1 LIERRV
7 AAMSDPTHG
16 IRLVLVDVPGLFRAS
31 LGRYLASEPGFEVT
45 GECDTPVE
53 ALELLKNAK
62 ADVVLADLDA
72 CSDQGSSFFSA
83 AREAGY
89 GGQFLIVSGSVDARK
104 SAVALRLGAAGI
116 FLKAEP
122 PDRLVQAIKRVAG
135 GEIWLDQK
143 VVLSMADQVIDRRQ
157 IASNGK
163 RSKPLEDRERDVLLG
178 ILGGLSNREIGNKMS
193 LPESRVKN
201 LVVRLFS
208 KASVRT
214 RSQLVRVAMD
224 GTWDAAREL
233 LRRPESREPE
243 PSNLLCDQPSR

>member
-1 LIERRV
+1 
-7 AAMSDPTHG
+7 MNDPTHG

-45 GECDTPVE
+45 GECDTSVE
-53 ALELLKNAK
+53 ALELLKNAN
-62 ADVVLADLDA
+62 ADVILADLDA
-72 CSDQGSSFFSA
+72 CWDQGGGFFSA
-83 AREAGY
+83 ARDAGY
-89 GGQFLIVSGSVDARK
+89 RGQFLIVSGSVEARK
-104 SAVALRLGAAGI
+104 SAMALRFGAAGI

-122 PDRLVQAIKRVAG
+122 PERLVQAIKRVAG

-143 VVLSMADQVIDRRQ
+143 IVLSMADQVIDQRPR
-157 IASNGK
+157 ANGK
-163 RSKPLEDRERDVLLG
+163 HSKPLEDREREVLLG
-178 ILGGLSNREIGNKMS
+178 ILGGLSNREIGNKMN

-208 KASVRT
+208 KATVRT

-233 LRRPESREPE
+233 LQRPESREPD

>member
-1 LIERRV
+1 
-7 AAMSDPTHG
+7 MSDPTLVRNPALTDGAEGHE
-16 IRLVLVDVPGLFRAS
+16 IRLVLMDVPGLFRAS
-31 LGRYLASEPGFEVT
+31 LGRYLASEPGFQVT
-45 GECDTPVE
+45 GECDTPID

-72 CSDQGSSFFSA
+72 CSDQGGGFFSA
-83 AREAGY
+83 ARQAGY
-89 GGQFLIVSGSVDARK
+89 RGQFLIVSGSVDARK
-104 SAVALRLGAAGI
+104 SAMALRLGAAGL
-116 FLKAEP
+116 FLRTEP

-143 VVLSMADQVIDRRQ
+143 IVLSMAEQVICQRPQ
-157 IASNGK
+157 PPNGK
-163 RSKPLEDRERDVLLG
+163 HSKPLEDREREVLLG
-178 ILGGLSNREIGNKMS
+178 ILGGLSNREIGNNMS

-224 GTWDAAREL
+224 GTWEAAREL
-233 LRRPESREPE
+233 LSAPAVPRA
-243 PSNLLCDQPSR
+243 